1 MSSRDV
7 SNAMAYQ
14 EGETLESWL
23 NKATHPTN
31 RQEDWEY
38 IIGFCDQINKELE
51 GPQIAVRL
59 LVHKIQS
66 PQEWEALQALTV
78 LEACM
83 KNCGRRFHNEIGK
96 YRFLNE
102 LIKVVSPKYMGDR
115 VPEKVKTKIIEMLYS
130 WTVAFPNEAKIN
142 EAYQTLRRQGLVTM
156 DPELPVDKTLIPS
169 PPTRPK
175 NPVFDNEDMGKLL
188 AELLRSKNPEDLQ
201 EANRLIKNMV
211 KEDDVRVQKVTKR
224 IHTLEEVGINVKL
237 LSEMLSHY
245 DKDRSSQSDR
255 EIIKELYDRCDK
267 LRRAAF
273 KMATETE
280 DNDTSLGDILQ
291 ASDDLSRVINS
302 YKKIVKGQTVNGDIE
317 DPRSAAGEETT
328 GNSDNTET
336 LIDLAGID
344 VPNSTSPPP
353 APLPLVSDHTSA
365 NHLGFP
371 IPVLPPPP
379 KRLAGLHASQNNSPS
394 HPATDKALN
403 ALSLLDDE
411 LLSLGL
417 NDPVPSLNSQSKPK
431 LNEIANPW
439 TSLQAADPG
448 LDLFG
453 AIAGPGLVFPP
464 VQPAPAPATAPATHS
479 LQDLQD
485 MAMLDF
491 GEPKSL
497 RVGGGFGMAAS
508 MGAVVPPS
516 LGAMVPQVPF
526 SSTSLLPG
534 PMPGSPAV
542 SHTKAQTL
550 SSAPGSPLFSS
561 LSPFHHSS
569 FQGGS
574 PARGLGPEAS
584 LGNVHVPL
592 EAIRP
597 SKGLPV
603 TAYDKDGVRV
613 LLNFASD
620 CPPCRPDVLVL
631 VVSML
636 NTAPLP
642 VQNVVLQAAVPK
654 SMKVK
659 LQPPSGT
666 ELPPFNPILP
676 PASITQVMLL
686 ANPLKEKVRLRYKLA
701 FTLGNR
707 QCSEVG
713 EVDQFPPPD
722 RWGHL

>member
-1 MSSRDV
+1 
-7 SNAMAYQ
+7 MAYQ

-51 GPQIAVRL
+51 GPQISVRL

-317 DPRSAAGEETT
+317 DPRSAAGE

-353 APLPLVSDHTSA
+353 APLPLVSDPTSA

-379 KRLAGLHASQNNSPS
+379 KRLAGLHASQNSSPS

-411 LLSLGL
+411 LLSLGS
-417 NDPVPSLNSQSKPK
+417 SLTLHFMEVMCKCILVKYRPYF
-431 LNEIANPW
+431 
-439 TSLQAADPG
+439 
-448 LDLFG
+448 LFG
-453 AIAGPGLVFPP
+453 LYSKCIHHQCSDNVPWYLI
-464 VQPAPAPATAPATHS
+464 S
-479 LQDLQD
+479 LCQHL
-485 MAMLDF
+485 
-491 GEPKSL
+491 SL
-497 RVGGGFGMAAS
+497 
-508 MGAVVPPS
+508 P
-516 LGAMVPQVPF
+516 
-526 SSTSLLPG
+526 
-534 PMPGSPAV
+534 
-542 SHTKAQTL
+542 
-550 SSAPGSPLFSS
+550 
-561 LSPFHHSS
+561 LSPP
-569 FQGGS
+569 G
-574 PARGLGPEAS
+574 
-584 LGNVHVPL
+584 
-592 EAIRP
+592 
-597 SKGLPV
+597 KGLPV

-666 ELPPFNPILP
+666 ELPPFNPTLP

>member
-1 MSSRDV
+1 
-7 SNAMAYQ
+7 
-14 EGETLESWL
+14 
-23 NKATHPTN
+23 
-31 RQEDWEY
+31 
-38 IIGFCDQINKELE
+38 
-51 GPQIAVRL
+51 
-59 LVHKIQS
+59 
-66 PQEWEALQALTV
+66 
-78 LEACM
+78 M

-142 EAYQTLRRQGLVTM
+142 EAYQTLRRQGLVTT

-169 PPTRPK
+169 PPTRPN

-280 DNDTSLGDILQ
+280 DNDTSLGEILQ

-302 YKKIVKGQTVNGDIE
+302 YKKIVKGQTVNGDSE

-344 VPNSTSPPP
+344 IPNSTPPPP
-353 APLPLVSDHTSA
+353 APLPLA
-365 NHLGFP
+365 P
-371 IPVLPPPP
+371 
-379 KRLAGLHASQNNSPS
+379 
-394 HPATDKALN
+394 
-403 ALSLLDDE
+403 
-411 LLSLGL
+411 
-417 NDPVPSLNSQSKPK
+417 
-431 LNEIANPW
+431 
-439 TSLQAADPG
+439 DPG

-453 AIAGPGLVFPP
+453 AIAGPGPVFPP

-485 MAMLDF
+485 LAMLDF

-497 RVGGGFGMAAS
+497 RVGGRFGMA
-508 MGAVVPPS
+508 PS
-516 LGAMVPQVPF
+516 LGAIVPPVPL

-542 SHTKAQTL
+542 SHTKAKTL

-597 SKGLPV
+597 SKVLPV

-631 VVSML
+631 VVSMQ

-642 VQNVVLQAAVPK
+642 IQNVVLQAAVP
-654 SMKVK
+654 
-659 LQPPSGT
+659 
-666 ELPPFNPILP
+666 
-676 PASITQVMLL
+676 
-686 ANPLKEKVRLRYKLA
+686 KEKVRLRYKLA